1 MGWSRQKLEEL
12 LVGMLVDMSAAQG
25 NAKVTV
31 LKDLRG
37 EVRSTKTWS
46 LGLVVI
52 WLKTIVTWGLESV
65 MQESVMQRQLKF
77 KACTVRLSR
86 PMSAH

>member
-12 LVGMLVDMSAAQG
+12 LVGMLVEMSAVQG

-46 LGLVVI
+46 LGCV
-52 WLKTIVTWGLESV
+52 WLSLG
-65 MQESVMQRQLKF
+65 
-77 KACTVRLSR
+77 
-86 PMSAH
+86 